1 MKFFKKELLKTGR
14 PVVTDKGWPIQF
26 EDDGLGNGIIATND
40 PYTIGQLTKLA
51 EASRLGVSQITEVEY
66 NDLKKKAPLHQQQTL
81 PAWSRNLV
89 RLEAGPQLVSPV
101 GAATNRVDHSL
112 PPQIPTGK
120 ALEIPEVPAP
130 AAPPADPAPKKVN
143 RRPAATKVPKAAS
156 ALEAAPETPQDPA

>member
-1 MKFFKKELLKTGR
+1 MNYFKKELLKSGR

-51 EASRLGVSQITEVEY
+51 EASRLGVSQITEAEY
-66 NDLKKKAPLHQQQTL
+66 SDLKKKAPSHQQRTS
-81 PAWSRNLV
+81 PAWSQSPV
-89 RLEAGPQLVSPV
+89 RLETEARAASPV
-101 GAATNRVDHSL
+101 GTATNHIDHSL
-112 PPQIPTGK
+112 PKQIPTGK

-143 RRPAATKVPKAAS
+143 RRPSATKASKATS
-156 ALEAAPETPQDPA
+156 TLEATPEPQQDPV